1 MKLII
6 EMAQEDINPTTLSLI
21 EQLFKSTATGTT
33 TAVKS
38 LTEKSTTDDS
48 RPKTGNIL
56 SDPYDLDEILPQPSS
71 TTKSKQDN
79 AERLQ
84 VFAKKIES
92 TLNDRE
98 KKALEKFV
106 NFYLP
111 KINDWKP
118 DINIQN
124 LWDRWVSTEKK

>member
-6 EMAQEDINPTTLSLI
+6 ELSAEDVNNTTIGIIQQLFAQNTKTTGPTT
-21 EQLFKSTATGTT
+21 ET
-33 TAVKS
+33 
-38 LTEKSTTDDS
+38 
-48 RPKTGNIL
+48 RPKAVNIL
-56 SDPYDLDEILPQPSS
+56 SDPYELDEILPQPSS
-71 TTKSKQDN
+71 PTKQKQDN

-84 VFAKKIES
+84 AFAKKIES

-106 NFYLP
+106 NFYLS

-118 DINIQN
+118 DVNIQN
-124 LWDRWVSTEKK
+124 LWSKWVNSEK

>member
-6 EMAQEDINPTTLSLI
+6 EFTQEDINSTTLSLI
-21 EQLFKSTATGTT
+21 EQLFKSTTDNSRNCKTETGTT
-33 TAVKS
+33 TE
-38 LTEKSTTDDS
+38 T
-48 RPKTGNIL
+48 RPKAVNIL
-56 SDPYDLDEILPQPSS
+56 SDPYELDEILPQPNSP
-71 TTKSKQDN
+71 TKQKQDN

-84 VFAKKIES
+84 AFAKKIES

-118 DINIQN
+118 DVNIQN
-124 LWDRWVSTEKK
+124 LWKNWVSSER

>member
-6 EMAQEDINPTTLSLI
+6 ELSAEDVNNTTIGIIQQLFAQNTKTTGPTTANI
-21 EQLFKSTATGTT
+21 EL
-33 TAVKS
+33 
-38 LTEKSTTDDS
+38 
-48 RPKTGNIL
+48 
-56 SDPYDLDEILPQPSS
+56 YDLDEILPQPNSP
-71 TTKSKQDN
+71 TKQKQDN

-84 VFAKKIES
+84 AFAKKIES

-118 DINIQN
+118 DVNIQN
-124 LWDRWVSTEKK
+124 LWKNWVSSER